1 MPVAVRRTT
10 TAPSPE
16 IIEIGA
22 ITNDI
27 QYPAL
32 KYQRLLYR
40 INYNLII
47 LYNSL
52 RFSQPTTYSILLPY
66 ELLTNNSYKSIFFK
80 KKPLKS
86 PLIFISRPLIENAL
100 SPSANLTYY

>member
-40 INYNLII
+40 INYILII

-66 ELLTNNSYKSIFFK
+66 ELLTNNSYKSIF
-80 KKPLKS
+80 KKPLKP

-100 SPSANLTYY
+100 PIS